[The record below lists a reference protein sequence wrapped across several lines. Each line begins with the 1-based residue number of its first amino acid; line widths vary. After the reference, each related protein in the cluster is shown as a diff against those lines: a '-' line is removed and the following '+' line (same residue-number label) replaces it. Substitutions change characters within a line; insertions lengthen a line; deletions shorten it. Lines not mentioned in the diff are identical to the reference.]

1 VTTDFRSDN
10 TLGASPEILEAIARA
25 NHGSMTSYGGDEI
38 TARLRARCRE
48 IFETDLEV
56 FPVVTGTAGNALAIS
71 ALAPETVVCHEDAH
85 IVRDENGAVEFFSGA
100 KLVTVPGA
108 HGKLQPPIEAEC
120 LSITNV
126 TEAGTI
132 YTPDEMRALRGAGV
146 PPARRAGSPPP
157 MHVDGA
163 RFANALVAQTCSP
176 AELSWRA
183 GADILVLGA
192 TKNGG
197 LTADLI
203 VVFDRELAAPLAGQ
217 WHRAG
222 HRPSKMRFLSA
233 QLEAYLTDDLWLRN
247 ARRANAAAARLA
259 KGLATIAGVE
269 ILQPVEA
276 NIIFARFPAPLPGF
290 QFQEWPIFGE
300 GALRIV
306 TGFATTDEDVDALI
320 GAAAR

>member
-1 VTTDFRSDN
+1 MTTDFRSDN

-71 ALAPETVVCHEDAH
+71 AFAPKTVVCHEEAH

-100 KLVTVPGA
+100 KLRTVPGV
-108 HGKLQPPIEAEC
+108 HGKLQPPLDAEC
-120 LSITNV
+120 LSITNA

-132 YTPDEMRALRGAGV
+132 YSPDELRALIWTA
-146 PPARRAGSPPP
+146 AASPPLSKAAALP
-157 MHVDGA
+157 PHSKRVHIDGA
-163 RFANALVAQTCSP
+163 RFANALAAQNCSP

-203 VVFDRELAAPLAGQ
+203 VVFNRDIAAALAEQ
-217 WHRAG
+217 WHRGG

-233 QLEAYLTDDLWLRN
+233 QL
-247 ARRANAAAARLA
+247 
-259 KGLATIAGVE
+259 
-269 ILQPVEA
+269 
-276 NIIFARFPAPLPGF
+276 
-290 QFQEWPIFGE
+290 
-300 GALRIV
+300 
-306 TGFATTDEDVDALI
+306 
-320 GAAAR
+320 